1 MSLETNN
8 FYDFGDFRLDLTEK
22 ILLRDGKSVPI
33 TPMVFETLCVL
44 VERAGHLVEKDE
56 LMQKLWQD
64 RFVEESNLTFN
75 IKMLRKALGDNAAK
89 PTFIKTVSKRGYRFI
104 AEVKKT
110 FPETEQNSPPVKTF
124 PSPRKSSPSFVAL
137 GILLLCTLS
146 AGSWFARKQLFSS
159 ESNAPILSAPFHSEK
174 FSNSGKVGCAVIS
187 PDGKLVAYVNRTGE
201 KNGVWLRRLET
212 SDNVQLVPLSEEFYG
227 GLAFARD
234 GQTLFFMRKPRDE
247 NTMSAIYRVSI
258 FGSVPEKVLEQTE
271 GWFSLSPDDR
281 QISFV
286 RCEYKEDDFCSL
298 LIADTDGRNERK
310 ILTRPRP
317 FRIADNQFSP
327 DGKSIALASGQS
339 SNGGN
344 DFRLTKVDVAD
355 GAESE
360 ITPQK
365 FFDLKCLKWLPD
377 GDHLL
382 LTAMD
387 SLDGK
392 SKIWQVSTA
401 TGEAQPLTKDAADIV
416 RISLNKDASRMIATQ
431 LGNDFYLYLSTS
443 GDTKILTAAREA
455 TFAPDGKIIYA
466 TDDGDIWTIRRDGGE
481 QRQLTNN
488 VFRDFSPRVSPD
500 GRYIYFTSNRTGTN
514 QVWQMNADGSSQTQ
528 LTKTEGGYP
537 QFVTPDGKW
546 IYYESGLHQTIW
558 KVSADGDEEIQISE
572 RNVYNPTFSHDGN
585 FAAYS
590 FRDKQNDNQ
599 IKIGVMNLDS
609 KEQVKVFD
617 YGDGKSHPVDIAW
630 SSDNR
635 TLNFITDTDSKN
647 SLWAQS
653 LDEDKPRFIADL
665 GDKEIPDFALA
676 PDGSAF
682 AFTRGEWLHDAVLID
697 GLK

>member
-1 MSLETNN
+1 MSLETKH

-22 ILLRDGKSVPI
+22 VLLRDGEFVPI
-33 TPMVFETLCVL
+33 TPKVFETLQVF
-44 VERAGHLVEKDE
+44 VENAGRLIEKDE
-56 LMQKLWQD
+56 LMRRIWQD
-64 RFVEESNLTFN
+64 HFVEESNLTYN
-75 IKMLRKALGDNAAK
+75 VKMLRKALGDSAAK
-89 PTFIKTVSKRGYRFI
+89 PTFIETISKRGYRFI
-104 AEVKKT
+104 AEVKEI

-124 PSPRKSSPSFVAL
+124 PPTRKSSSSFAAL

-174 FSNSGKVGCAVIS
+174 FSNSGKVRCAVIS

-212 SDNVQLVPLSEEFYG
+212 SDNVQLVPPSEEFYG
-227 GLAFARD
+227 GLAFAHD
-234 GQTLFFMRKPRDE
+234 GQTLFFMRKPLGK
-247 NTMSAIYRVSI
+247 NMMSAIYRVSI
-258 FGSVPEKVLEQTE
+258 FGGVPEKVLEQTE

-286 RCEYKEDDFCSL
+286 RCEHKDDDFCSL
-298 LIADTDGRNERK
+298 IIADTDGRNERK

-365 FFDLKCLKWLPD
+365 FFDIKNVKWLPD

-382 LTAMD
+382 LTAME

-401 TGEAQPLTKDAADIV
+401 TGEAQPLTKDAANFV
-416 RISLNKDASRMIATQ
+416 QISFNKDASQMIATR
-431 LGNDFYLYLSTS
+431 LGNDFNLYLSTN

-455 TFAPDGKIIYA
+455 TFAPDGKIVYA
-466 TDDGDIWTIRRDGGE
+466 ADDGDIWIINRDGGE

-488 VFRDFSPRVSPD
+488 VFKDFSPRVSPD
-500 GRYIYFTSNRTGTN
+500 GRRIYFTSNRTGTN

-546 IYYESGLHQTIW
+546 IYYESGLRQTIW

-572 RNVYNPTFSHDGN
+572 RIAYRTTFSPDGN

-590 FRDKQNDNQ
+590 FRDKQNNNQ

-635 TLNFITDTDSKN
+635 TLNFITDMNAKN

-665 GDKEIPDFALA
+665 GDKEIQDFALA

>member
-1 MSLETNN
+1 
-8 FYDFGDFRLDLTEK
+8 
-22 ILLRDGKSVPI
+22 
-33 TPMVFETLCVL
+33 
-44 VERAGHLVEKDE
+44 
-56 LMQKLWQD
+56 
-64 RFVEESNLTFN
+64 
-75 IKMLRKALGDNAAK
+75 
-89 PTFIKTVSKRGYRFI
+89 
-104 AEVKKT
+104 
-110 FPETEQNSPPVKTF
+110 
-124 PSPRKSSPSFVAL
+124 
-137 GILLLCTLS
+137 
-146 AGSWFARKQLFSS
+146 
-159 ESNAPILSAPFHSEK
+159 
-174 FSNSGKVGCAVIS
+174 
-187 PDGKLVAYVNRTGE
+187 
-201 KNGVWLRRLET
+201 
-212 SDNVQLVPLSEEFYG
+212 
-227 GLAFARD
+227 
-234 GQTLFFMRKPRDE
+234 MRKPRGE
-247 NTMSAIYRVSI
+247 STMSAIYRVSI
-258 FGSVPEKVLEQTE
+258 FGGVPEKVLEQTQ

-286 RCEYKEDDFCSL
+286 RCEHKNDDFCSL
-298 LIADTDGRNERK
+298 MIADTDGRNERK

-344 DFRLTKVDVAD
+344 DFRLTKVDIAS

-365 FFDLKCLKWLPD
+365 FFDIKSLKWLPD

-392 SKIWQVSTA
+392 SKVWQVSTA
-401 TGEAQPLTKDAADIV
+401 TGEAQPLTKDAANFV
-416 RISLNKDASRMIATQ
+416 QISLNKDASRMIATQ
-431 LGNDFYLYLSTS
+431 LGNDFHLYLSTN

-466 TDDGDIWTIRRDGGE
+466 ADDGDIWSIRRDGGE

-546 IYYESGLHQTIW
+546 IYYESGLRQTIW

-572 RNVYNPTFSHDGN
+572 RIVYRPTVSPDGN
-585 FAAYS
+585 FAAYF
-590 FRDKQNDNQ
+590 FRDKQKDNQ
-599 IKIGVMNLDS
+599 VKIGVMNLDS
-609 KEQVKVFD
+609 KEQVKVFN
-617 YGDGKSHPVDIAW
+617 YSNGKSHPVDIAW

-635 TLNFITDTDSKN
+635 TLNFITDMNAKN